1 VFFFSV
7 AYEFRVPVFFEPVSV
22 VKGPRIAAIIE
33 YVSVMDWTAFF
44 YRDALPEVLPFIK
57 KICSDSDNLC
67 YSK

>member
-22 VKGPRIAAIIE
+22 VKGPRIAPIIE

-44 YRDALPEVLPFIK
+44 IAMHYLKSCPL
-57 KICSDSDNLC
+57 
-67 YSK
+67 

>member
-1 VFFFSV
+1 
-7 AYEFRVPVFFEPVSV
+7 VFFEPVSV

-44 YRDALPEVLPFIK
+44 YRYALPEVLPFIK